1 MDGWNEDKLYDTI
14 EVLDRIE
21 ELNYE
26 IKNCSRGAFSNATTY
41 KELAEYIRGLAEE
54 LENQADTVACFE
66 EDITEY
72 DLEEA

>member
-1 MDGWNEDKLYDTI
+1 MDGWNEDKLYDVT
-14 EVLDRIE
+14 EVCDRIA

-26 IKNCSRGAFSNATTY
+26 IKNCVRGAYSDATTY
-41 KELAEYIRGLAEE
+41 KALAEYIRGLAEE

-72 DLEEA
+72 DLEEV